1 MSSVIFR
8 SKVKHLWWQLGKKKI
23 TNWGFQTWH
32 TPTGGRVVLTPLA
45 QPSDQFATMPAVAEA
60 QPGPTRLR
68 NSTFIGTITEMGCHQ
83 GGTGT
88 AAGETRFGV
97 LSLMF
102 PQDGGSPTFQA
113 TNDRP
118 QFFSLKVDCSGPF
131 TVMVGRRTERWRGI
145 VKRFIAWRDT
155 DAGTLTERSP
165 MYLHYQE
172 LSSWH
177 WNMMCLIVCVVNL
190 VIEPECL
197 DVISD

>member
-1 MSSVIFR
+1 MAA
-8 SKVKHLWWQLGKKKI
+8 GKKK
-23 TNWGFQTWH
+23 NNQLRLSNLAHPHRW
-32 TPTGGRVVLTPLA
+32 TGGPDSLA
-45 QPSDQFATMPAVAEA
+45 QPSNQFATMPAVAEA

-131 TVMVGRRTERWRGI
+131 TVMVGRRTER
-145 VKRFIAWRDT
+145 
-155 DAGTLTERSP
+155 
-165 MYLHYQE
+165 
-172 LSSWH
+172 
-177 WNMMCLIVCVVNL
+177 
-190 VIEPECL
+190 
-197 DVISD
+197 